1 MQEPEVSSSQ
11 DQEPHRSRDGW
22 NGAAVGQQQDQLQLE
37 EESQALQQALLQRSQ
52 QTHSLERQMQEIAML
67 TQMFSTQVLK
77 QAEQI
82 EVLYEQVGHA
92 PWALECVRVV
102 PI

>member
-1 MQEPEVSSSQ
+1 MQEPEVNSLQ
-11 DQEPHRSRDGW
+11 DQEPHKSGDGW
-22 NGAAVGQQQDQLQLE
+22 DNAAVGQQQDQLQLE

-82 EVLYEQVGHA
+82 ELLYEQVGA
-92 PWALECVRVV
+92 CPMGA
-102 PI
+102 

>member
-1 MQEPEVSSSQ
+1 MQEPEVISLQ
-11 DQEPHRSRDGW
+11 DQESQRRGDGR
-22 NGAAVGQQQDQLQLE
+22 NGAAVGQQLDQLQLE

-82 EVLYEQVGHA
+82 ELLYEQVGYA
-92 PWALECVRVV
+92 P
-102 PI
+102 

>member
-1 MQEPEVSSSQ
+1 MQEPEVISSQ
-11 DQEPHRSRDGW
+11 DQQPHSSGNGW

-82 EVLYEQVGHA
+82 ELLYEQVGCA
-92 PWALECVRVV
+92 PWALNSVRVV